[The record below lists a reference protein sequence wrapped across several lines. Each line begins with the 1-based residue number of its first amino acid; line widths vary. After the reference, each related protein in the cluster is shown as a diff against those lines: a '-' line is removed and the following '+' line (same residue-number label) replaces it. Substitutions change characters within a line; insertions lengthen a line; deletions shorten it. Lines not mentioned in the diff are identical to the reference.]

1 MINIPLKAFHLP
13 QKPLTTL
20 FKLEMFRLGQSA
32 MWHEDVV
39 NIDQAD
45 LFARWLKEGLAHP
58 TNQYN
63 LKEVFEPR
71 KTLRCGVALLSNDI
85 HGIFQLEINPEQIPN
100 RLGA

>member
-13 QKPLTTL
+13 QKLLTTL
-20 FKLEMFRLGQSA
+20 FKLEVFRLGQSA

-45 LFARWLKEGLAHP
+45 LFARWPKEGLAHP

-63 LKEVFEPR
+63 LKKVFEPR
-71 KTLRCGVALLSNDI
+71 KTLRSNDI